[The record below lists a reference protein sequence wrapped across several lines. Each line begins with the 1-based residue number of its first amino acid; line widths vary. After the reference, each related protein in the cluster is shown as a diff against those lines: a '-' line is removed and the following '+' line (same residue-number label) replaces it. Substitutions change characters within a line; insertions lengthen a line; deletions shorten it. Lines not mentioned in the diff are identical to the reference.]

1 MSSGDSTSN
10 LGSINEREI
19 VKTVT
24 SGHSAGKAQFNSSE
38 KATFGQYEE
47 VETEQKFSHNPTA
60 YPQPISTTVSFD
72 PAFNQMNPG

>member
-1 MSSGDSTSN
+1 MSSGDSASN

-38 KATFGQYEE
+38 KAAFDE
-47 VETEQKFSHNPTA
+47 VETEQKFTHNPTA

-72 PAFNQMNPG
+72 PAFSRMHP